1 MSLATFIDQLF
12 AGLGLAFV
20 LFFTAAGLNLVWG
33 VLGVMNFAAGAVYML
48 GAYLTTSVIARL
60 GAGALGWMAAL
71 IVVPLAVAVLG
82 AVAEVALLRR
92 TYREEDENQQ
102 FMLTL
107 ALSYLIAGAIV
118 LVFGTH
124 FRTVSL
130 PVFLSGSWSVL
141 GARITQYTV
150 VTIVLGLGVTVAIW
164 VGLYRTRAGLLTRA
178 AVDDREML
186 SVLGVDVN
194 RLYSAVFAVGIGLG
208 ALGGV
213 MIAPQGAVSTNLET
227 TALVP
232 AFIVVVTGGLGNMT
246 GALLAALAIGIAQSF
261 ATLQDATLAQLTP
274 YAVMSVVLL
283 ARAVAGRRGWSLA
296 GVRPAGRGTV
306 GPAAPSTA
314 G

>member
-1 MSLATFIDQLF
+1 VSLATFIDQLF

-33 VLGVMNFAAGAVYML
+33 VLGVMNFAAGSVYML

-60 GAGALGWMAAL
+60 GASALGWTVAL
-71 IVVPLAVAVLG
+71 IAVPLAVAALG

-92 TYREEDENQQ
+92 TYREEDENRQ

-130 PVFLSGSWSVL
+130 PGALNGSWSVL
-141 GARITQYTV
+141 GARIERYTV
-150 VTIVLGLGVTVAIW
+150 VTIVLGLVVTGAIW
-164 VGLYRTRAGLLTRA
+164 LGLYRTRAGLLTRA

-186 SVLGVDVN
+186 SVLGVDVD
-194 RLYSAVFAVGIGLG
+194 RLYSGVFAVGIGLG

-213 MIAPQGAVSTNLET
+213 LIAPQGAVSTNLET

-246 GALLAALAIGIAQSF
+246 GALAAALAIGILQSF
-261 ATLQDATLAQLTP
+261 VTLQDATLAQLTP
-274 YAVMSVVLL
+274 YAVMCVVLG
-283 ARAVAGRRGWSLA
+283 ARAAAGRRGFSLA
-296 GVRPAGRGTV
+296 APRSRPRSGAAAGS
-306 GPAAPSTA
+306 AA

>member
-1 MSLATFIDQLF
+1 MSLATFVEQLF

-33 VLGVMNFAAGAVYML
+33 VLGVMNFAAGSVYML
-48 GAYLTTSVIARL
+48 GAYLTTSAIARL
-60 GAGALGWMAAL
+60 GASALGWTVAL
-71 IVVPLAVAVLG
+71 IAVPLAVAALG

-92 TYREEDENQQ
+92 TYREEDENRQ

-130 PVFLSGSWSVL
+130 PGALDGSWSVL
-141 GARITQYTV
+141 GARIERYTV
-150 VTIVLGLGVTVAIW
+150 VTIVLGLVVTGAIW
-164 VGLYRTRAGLLTRA
+164 LGLYRTRAGLRTRA

-186 SVLGVDVN
+186 SVLGVDVD
-194 RLYSAVFAVGIGLG
+194 RLYSGVFAVGIGLG

-213 MIAPQGAVSTNLET
+213 LIAPQGAVSTNLEA

-246 GALLAALAIGIAQSF
+246 GALVAALAIGILQSF
-261 ATLQDATLAQLTP
+261 ATLWDATLAQLTP
-274 YAVMSVVLL
+274 YAVMCVVLG
-283 ARAVAGRRGWSLA
+283 ARAVAGRRGFSLA
-296 GVRPAGRGTV
+296 ASRSRSGSGAAAG
-306 GPAAPSTA
+306 SSA

>member
-33 VLGVMNFAAGAVYML
+33 VLGVMNFAAGSVYML
-48 GAYLTTSVIARL
+48 GAYLTTSVIARV
-60 GAGALGWMAAL
+60 GASALGWTLAL
-71 IVVPLAVAVLG
+71 VAVPLAVAALG

-92 TYREEDENQQ
+92 TYREQDENRQ

-107 ALSYLIAGAIV
+107 ALSYLIAGAVV

-130 PVFLSGSWSVL
+130 PGALNGAWSVL
-141 GARITQYTV
+141 GARLPRYTV
-150 VTIVLGLGVTVAIW
+150 VTILLGLLVTAAIW
-164 VGLYRTRAGLLTRA
+164 LGLHRTRTGLLVRA

-186 SVLGVDVN
+186 SALGVDVD
-194 RLYSAVFAVGIGLG
+194 RLYSGVFAAGIGLG

-213 MIAPQGAVSTNLET
+213 LIAPQGAVSSNLET

-232 AFIVVVTGGLGNMT
+232 AFIVVVTGGLGSMT
-246 GALLAALAIGIAQSF
+246 GALAAALAIGVLQSF
-261 ATLQDATLAQLTP
+261 ATLHDATLAQLTR
-274 YAVMSVVLL
+274 YVVMSVVLL
-283 ARAVAGRRGWSLA
+283 LRAATAGRRGLWPAFARARRGAPARS
-296 GVRPAGRGTV
+296 PAG
-306 GPAAPSTA
+306 
-314 G
+314 

>member
-1 MSLATFIDQLF
+1 MSLATFIGQLF

-33 VLGVMNFAAGAVYML
+33 VLGVMNFAAGSVYML

-60 GAGALGWMAAL
+60 GASALGWTVAL
-71 IVVPLAVAVLG
+71 IAVPVAVAALG
-82 AVAEVALLRR
+82 AVTEVALLRR
-92 TYREEDENQQ
+92 TYREEDENRQ

-130 PVFLSGSWSVL
+130 PGALNGSWNVL
-141 GARITQYTV
+141 GATLSRYTI
-150 VTIVLGLGVTVAIW
+150 VTIALGLVVTVAIW
-164 VGLYRTRAGLLTRA
+164 LGLYRTRAGLLTRA

-186 SVLGVDVN
+186 SVLGVDVD

-213 MIAPQGAVSTNLET
+213 LIAPQGAVSTNLET

-246 GALLAALAIGIAQSF
+246 GALMAALTIGILQSF
-261 ATLQDATLAQLTP
+261 AALHNTTLAQLTP
-274 YAVMSVVLL
+274 YVVMSVVLG
-283 ARAVAGRRGWSLA
+283 ARAAAARRGWSLTGLRA
-296 GVRPAGRGTV
+296 RR
-306 GPAAPSTA
+306 GPAAVRSTA

>member
-1 MSLATFIDQLF
+1 MSLATFIEQLF

-33 VLGVMNFAAGAVYML
+33 VLGVMNFAAGSVYML

-60 GAGALGWMAAL
+60 GASALGWTVAL
-71 IVVPLAVAVLG
+71 IAVPLAVAALG

-92 TYREEDENQQ
+92 TYRAQDENRQ
-102 FMLTL
+102 FMITL

-130 PVFLSGSWSVL
+130 PGALSGSWSVL
-141 GARITQYTV
+141 GATLPRYTV
-150 VTIVLGLGVTVAIW
+150 VTIVFGLLVTGAIW
-164 VGLYRTRAGLLTRA
+164 LGLYRTRAGLLTRA

-186 SVLGVDVN
+186 SALGVDVD

-213 MIAPQGAVSTNLET
+213 LIAPQGAVSSNLEA

-246 GALLAALAIGIAQSF
+246 GALAAALTIGILQSF
-261 ATLQDATLAQLTP
+261 AALRDATLAQLTP
-274 YAVMSVVLL
+274 YVVMSVVLL
-283 ARAVAGRRGWSLA
+283 ARAAAGRRGWSLTGLRSRPGRATARSAA
-296 GVRPAGRGTV
+296 G
-306 GPAAPSTA
+306 
-314 G
+314 

>member
-1 MSLATFIDQLF
+1 VSLATFIAQLF

-33 VLGVMNFAAGAVYML
+33 VLGVMNFAAGSVYML
-48 GAYLTTSVIARL
+48 GAYLTTSVVAYA
-60 GAGALGWMAAL
+60 GASALGWTLAL
-71 IVVPLAVAVLG
+71 IAVPLAVAALG

-92 TYREEDENQQ
+92 TYRAQDENRQ

-130 PVFLSGSWSVL
+130 PVALSGSWSVL
-141 GARITQYTV
+141 GATLQRYTV
-150 VTIVLGLGVTVAIW
+150 VTIVLGLLVTGAIW

-186 SVLGVDVN
+186 SVLGVNVD
-194 RLYSAVFAVGIGLG
+194 RLYSGVFAVGIGLG

-213 MIAPQGAVSTNLET
+213 LIAPQGAVSTNLET

-246 GALLAALAIGIAQSF
+246 GALMAALTIGIVQSF
-261 ATLQDATLAQLTP
+261 ATLHDATLAQLTP
-274 YAVMSVVLL
+274 YAVMSVVLV
-283 ARAVAGRRGWSLA
+283 ARAAAGRRGSSRTGPRSRRGA
-296 GVRPAGRGTV
+296 AAAVRSPAG
-306 GPAAPSTA
+306 
-314 G
+314 

>member
-1 MSLATFIDQLF
+1 MSLATFIEQLF

-33 VLGVMNFAAGAVYML
+33 VLGVMNFAAGSVYML
-48 GAYLTTSVIARL
+48 GAYLTTSVIARV
-60 GAGALGWMAAL
+60 GASALGWTVAL
-71 IVVPLAVAVLG
+71 IAVPIAVAALG

-92 TYREEDENQQ
+92 TYREEDENRQ

-130 PVFLSGSWSVL
+130 PGALNGSWSVL
-141 GARITQYTV
+141 GATLPRYTV
-150 VTIVLGLGVTVAIW
+150 VTIALGLLVTVAIW
-164 VGLYRTRAGLLTRA
+164 FGLYRTRAGLLTRA

-186 SVLGVDVN
+186 AVLGVNVD

-213 MIAPQGAVSTNLET
+213 LIAPQGAVSSNLET

-232 AFIVVVTGGLGNMT
+232 AFIVVVTGGLGSMT
-246 GALLAALAIGIAQSF
+246 GALLAALTIGILESF
-261 ATLQDATLAQLTP
+261 AALHDATFAQLTP
-274 YAVMSVVLL
+274 YVVMSVVLG
-283 ARAVAGRRGWSLA
+283 ARALAGRRGWSLA
-296 GVRPAGRGTV
+296 SLRSRRARAAAG
-306 GPAAPSTA
+306 STA

>member
-1 MSLATFIDQLF
+1 VSLATFIAQLF

-33 VLGVMNFAAGAVYML
+33 VLGVMNFAAGSVYML
-48 GAYLTTSVIARL
+48 GAYLTTSVIARV
-60 GAGALGWMAAL
+60 GASTLGWTVAL
-71 IVVPLAVAVLG
+71 VAVPLAVAALG

-92 TYREEDENQQ
+92 TYREEDENRQ

-107 ALSYLIAGAIV
+107 ALSYLIAGTIV

-130 PVFLSGSWSVL
+130 PGALDGSWSVL
-141 GARITQYTV
+141 GATLPRYTV
-150 VTIVLGLGVTVAIW
+150 LTIVLGLLVTAAIW
-164 VGLYRTRAGLLTRA
+164 FGLHRTRAGLLTRA

-186 SVLGVDVN
+186 SVLGVNVD

-213 MIAPQGAVSTNLET
+213 LIAPQGAVSSNLET

-246 GALLAALAIGIAQSF
+246 GALAAALAIGIMQSF
-261 ATLQDATLAQLTP
+261 ATLHDATLAQLTP

-283 ARAVAGRRGWSLA
+283 ARAAAGRRGWSLA
-296 GVRPAGRGTV
+296 SLRSRRAVAAARS
-306 GPAAPSTA
+306 PAA

>member
-1 MSLATFIDQLF
+1 MSLVTFVDQMF
-12 AGLGLAFV
+12 AGLSLAFV

-33 VLGVMNFAAGAVYML
+33 VLGVMNFAAGSVYML
-48 GAYLTTSVIARL
+48 GAYLTTSAIARL
-60 GAGALGWMAAL
+60 GASALGWTAAL
-71 IVVPLAVAVLG
+71 ILVPLAVAAMG

-92 TYREEDENQQ
+92 TYREQDENRQ

-107 ALSYLIAGAIV
+107 ALSYLIAGAIL

-130 PVFLSGSWSVL
+130 PGFLSGSWSVL
-141 GARITQYTV
+141 GARLTQYTV
-150 VTIVLGLGVTVAIW
+150 VTIVLGVLVTVAIW

-186 SVLGVDVN
+186 SVLGVDVD

-213 MIAPQGAVSTNLET
+213 LIAPQGAVSANLET

-246 GALLAALAIGIAQSF
+246 GALAAALTIGIAQSF
-261 ATLQDATLAQLTP
+261 ATLWDTTLAQLTP

-283 ARAVAGRRGWSLA
+283 VRGMAGRRWMLA
-296 GVRPAGRGTV
+296 
-306 GPAAPSTA
+306 
-314 G
+314 

>member
-1 MSLATFIDQLF
+1 MSLATFIAQLF

-33 VLGVMNFAAGAVYML
+33 VLGVMNFAAGSVYML
-48 GAYLTTSVIARL
+48 GAYLTTSVIARV
-60 GAGALGWMAAL
+60 GASALGWTLAL
-71 IVVPLAVAVLG
+71 VAVPLAVAAAG

-92 TYREEDENQQ
+92 TYRVQDENRQ

-107 ALSYLIAGAIV
+107 ALSYLIAGSIV

-130 PVFLSGSWSVL
+130 PAGLSGSWNVL
-141 GARITQYTV
+141 GATLPRYTV
-150 VTIVLGLGVTVAIW
+150 VTIVLGLLVTGAIW
-164 VGLYRTRAGLLTRA
+164 YGLYRTRMGLLTRA

-186 SVLGVDVN
+186 SVLGVDVD
-194 RLYSAVFAVGIGLG
+194 RLYSGVFAVGIGLG

-213 MIAPQGAVSTNLET
+213 LIAPQGAVSTNLET

-246 GALLAALAIGIAQSF
+246 GALMAALAIGILQSF
-261 ATLQDATLAQLTP
+261 AALHDTTLAQLTP
-274 YAVMSVVLL
+274 YVVMSVVLL
-283 ARAVAGRRGWSLA
+283 ARAGTRRRGWSSA
-296 GVRPAGRGTV
+296 RSGSRRARAAVR
-306 GPAAPSTA
+306 STA

>member
-1 MSLATFIDQLF
+1 VSLATFIDQLF

-20 LFFTAAGLNLVWG
+20 LFFTAAGLSLVWG

-48 GAYLTTSVIARL
+48 GAYLTTSVIARV
-60 GAGALGWMAAL
+60 GASALGWTLAL
-71 IVVPLAVAVLG
+71 VAVPLAVAALG

-92 TYREEDENQQ
+92 TYREEDENRQ

-107 ALSYLIAGAIV
+107 ALSYLIAGAIA

-130 PVFLSGSWSVL
+130 PGSLNGAWSVL
-141 GARITQYTV
+141 GARLPRYTV
-150 VTIVLGLGVTVAIW
+150 VTILLGLLVTAAIW
-164 VGLYRTRAGLLTRA
+164 FGLQRTRAGLLVRA

-186 SVLGVDVN
+186 SVLGVDVD
-194 RLYSAVFAVGIGLG
+194 RLYSGVFAVGIGLG

-213 MIAPQGAVSTNLET
+213 LIAPQGAVSMNLET

-246 GALLAALAIGIAQSF
+246 GALAAALAIGILQSF
-261 ATLQDATLAQLTP
+261 VTLRDATLAQLTP

-283 ARAVAGRRGWSLA
+283 LRAAVGRGGCSWTRPRVRRGTPARSSA
-296 GVRPAGRGTV
+296 G
-306 GPAAPSTA
+306 
-314 G
+314 

>member
-1 MSLATFIDQLF
+1 VSLATFIGQLF

-33 VLGVMNFAAGAVYML
+33 VLGVMNFAAGSVYML

-60 GAGALGWMAAL
+60 GASALGWTVAL
-71 IVVPLAVAVLG
+71 VAVPLAVGALG

-92 TYREEDENQQ
+92 TYRAQDENRQ

-130 PVFLSGSWSVL
+130 PGALNGGWSVL
-141 GARITQYTV
+141 GATLSRYTL
-150 VTIVLGLGVTVAIW
+150 VTIFLGLVVTVAIW
-164 VGLYRTRAGLLTRA
+164 LGLYRTRAGLLTRA

-186 SVLGVDVN
+186 SVLGVDVD

-213 MIAPQGAVSTNLET
+213 LIAPQGAVSSNLET

-246 GALLAALAIGIAQSF
+246 GALAAALAIGILQSF
-261 ATLQDATLAQLTP
+261 AALHDATLAQLTP
-274 YAVMSVVLL
+274 YVVMSVVLG
-283 ARAVAGRRGWSLA
+283 ARAAAGRWGWPPA
-296 GVRPAGRGTV
+296 RPRSRRTATTAR
-306 GPAAPSTA
+306 STA

>member
-1 MSLATFIDQLF
+1 VSLATFIAQLF

-33 VLGVMNFAAGAVYML
+33 VLGVMNFAAGSVYML
-48 GAYLTTSVIARL
+48 GAYLTTSAIAL
-60 GAGALGWMAAL
+60 VGASALGWTLAL
-71 IVVPLAVAVLG
+71 IAVPLAVAALG
-82 AVAEVALLRR
+82 AAVEVALLRR
-92 TYREEDENQQ
+92 TYRAQDENRQ

-130 PVFLSGSWSVL
+130 PGALSGGWSVL
-141 GARITQYTV
+141 GATLPRYTV
-150 VTIVLGLGVTVAIW
+150 VTIVLGLLVTAAIW
-164 VGLYRTRAGLLTRA
+164 AVLYRTRAGLLTRA

-186 SVLGVDVN
+186 SVLGVDVD
-194 RLYSAVFAVGIGLG
+194 RLYSGVFAVGIGLG

-213 MIAPQGAVSTNLET
+213 LIAPQGTVSTNLET

-246 GALLAALAIGIAQSF
+246 GALMAALTIGIAQSF
-261 ATLQDATLAQLTP
+261 AALHDATLAQLTP

-283 ARAVAGRRGWSLA
+283 ARAATGRLGWSLTGLRSRRGGAARSAA
-296 GVRPAGRGTV
+296 G
-306 GPAAPSTA
+306 
-314 G
+314 

>member
-1 MSLATFIDQLF
+1 MSLATFIGQLF

-33 VLGVMNFAAGAVYML
+33 VLGVMNFAAGSVYML
-48 GAYLTTSVIARL
+48 GAYLTTSVIARV
-60 GAGALGWMAAL
+60 GASALGWTIAL
-71 IVVPLAVAVLG
+71 IAVPVAVAALG

-92 TYREEDENQQ
+92 TYREEDENRQ

-130 PVFLSGSWSVL
+130 PGALNGSFSVL
-141 GARITQYTV
+141 GATLSRYTV
-150 VTIVLGLGVTVAIW
+150 VTIVLGLAVTVAIW

-186 SVLGVDVN
+186 AVLGVNVD

-213 MIAPQGAVSTNLET
+213 LIAPQGAVSTNLET

-246 GALLAALAIGIAQSF
+246 GVLVAALAIGILQSF
-261 ATLQDATLAQLTP
+261 AALHDTTLAQLTP
-274 YAVMSVVLL
+274 YVVMSVVLG
-283 ARAVAGRRGWSLA
+283 ARALAGRRGWSAMGLRSFR
-296 GVRPAGRGTV
+296 GRPAAG
-306 GPAAPSTA
+306 STA

>member
-1 MSLATFIDQLF
+1 VSLATFIAQLF

-33 VLGVMNFAAGAVYML
+33 VLGVMNFAAGSVYML
-48 GAYLTTSVIARL
+48 GAYLTTSVIARV
-60 GAGALGWMAAL
+60 GASALGWTLAL
-71 IVVPLAVAVLG
+71 IAVPLAVAALG

-92 TYREEDENQQ
+92 TYREEDENRQ

-130 PVFLSGSWSVL
+130 PGALSGSWSVL
-141 GARITQYTV
+141 GATLPRYTV
-150 VTIVLGLGVTVAIW
+150 VTIVLGLLVSAGIW
-164 VGLYRTRAGLLTRA
+164 FGLYRTRVGLLTRA

-186 SVLGVDVN
+186 SVLGVDVD
-194 RLYSAVFAVGIGLG
+194 RLYSGVFAVGIGLG

-213 MIAPQGAVSTNLET
+213 LVAPQGAVSSNLET

-246 GALLAALAIGIAQSF
+246 GALAAALAIGILQSF
-261 ATLQDATLAQLTP
+261 ATLRDATLAQLTP
-274 YAVMSVVLL
+274 YVVMSVVLV
-283 ARAVAGRRGWSLA
+283 ARAAVGRRGWSLT
-296 GVRPAGRGTV
+296 GLRSRR
-306 GPAAPSTA
+306 GPAAARSTA